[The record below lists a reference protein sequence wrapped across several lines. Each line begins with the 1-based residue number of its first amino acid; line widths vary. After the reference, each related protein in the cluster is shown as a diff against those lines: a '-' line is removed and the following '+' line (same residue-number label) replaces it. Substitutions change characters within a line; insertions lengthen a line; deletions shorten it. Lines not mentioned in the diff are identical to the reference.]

1 MRTAQDL
8 ERVPSYGV
16 NLPLIRADVRP
27 MRVTPDY
34 IEPRRAWWLS
44 FWFAVL
50 AILAVVGGIA
60 YVAYLIAP
68 AIASEVA

>member
-1 MRTAQDL
+1 
-8 ERVPSYGV
+8 
-16 NLPLIRADVRP
+16 

-50 AILAVVGGIA
+50 AILAVIGGIA

-68 AIASEVA
+68 AIANEVA